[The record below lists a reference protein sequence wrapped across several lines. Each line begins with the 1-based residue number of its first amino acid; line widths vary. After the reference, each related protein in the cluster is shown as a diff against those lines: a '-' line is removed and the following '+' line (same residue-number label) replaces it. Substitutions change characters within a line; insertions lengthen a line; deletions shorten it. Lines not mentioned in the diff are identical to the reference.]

1 MRPPRKPT
9 DGKRPASPT
18 GPKTGQRAPARSGTR
33 SGPRTDQRP
42 PGAPPLS
49 RRDQR
54 AAGWSDRR
62 ERAETDE
69 RPPRGDRPQRDD
81 RSPRPARSERPAR
94 AERSE
99 RPQRSGRPDRT
110 ERPQR
115 GERPDRAEGP
125 QRSEGPPRGARPDL
139 RDRPARTEHPQ
150 RGERPDR
157 AEGSQRSQGPP
168 IGARPNLRDRP
179 ARTERPQRGE
189 RPARSASG
197 PGKPAPRAE
206 QPRVKRAPAPVRQT
220 EVAAQRI
227 AKALAR
233 AGVGSRRDIERM
245 IAEGRIAIDGEVL
258 TSPALNITNL
268 ANVTVDG
275 EPVAGIAP
283 AKLYRFHKPAGFL
296 TAARDPAGRPTI
308 MDILPPGLP
317 RVFPVGRLDMNTE
330 GLLLLTTDGELKRAL
345 ELPSSGVPRVYRVRA
360 FGEVTQAALESLADG
375 VTIDGVHYGSIL
387 ADIERKTGH
396 NLWLIVTIREGKN
409 REVRRVLENV
419 GLQVNRLIRVAYG
432 PIGLDDLPPRMADEI
447 PDSDVALLK
456 AMLKATKTEPR

>member
-1 MRPPRKPT
+1 MRQPRKPT
-9 DGKRPASPT
+9 GGKRPASPSD
-18 GPKTGQRAPARSGTR
+18 PKTGQRSPVRSGSH
-33 SGPRTDQRP
+33 SGQRP
-42 PGAPPLS
+42 PGAPPPS

-81 RSPRPARSERPAR
+81 RSPRPARSERPQR
-94 AERSE
+94 A
-99 RPQRSGRPDRT
+99 
-110 ERPQR
+110 
-115 GERPDRAEGP
+115 ERPDRA
-125 QRSEGPPRGARPDL
+125 EGPPRGARPDL
-139 RDRPARTEHPQ
+139 RDRPARTE
-150 RGERPDR
+150 R
-157 AEGSQRSQGPP
+157 A
-168 IGARPNLRDRP
+168 
-179 ARTERPQRGE
+179 QRGE
-189 RPARSASG
+189 RPARPAAG

-206 QPRVKRAPAPVRQT
+206 QPRIRRGPAPVRPT

-308 MDILPPGLP
+308 MDILPPSLP
-317 RVFPVGRLDMNTE
+317 RVVPVGRLDMNTE

-360 FGEVTQAALESLADG
+360 FGEVTQKALEALANG
-375 VTIDGVHYGSIL
+375 ISIEGVHYGPIL

-409 REVRRVLENV
+409 REVRRVLEHV

-456 AMLKATKTEPR
+456 AMLKATKPEQR

>member
-9 DGKRPASPT
+9 GGKRPASPS
-18 GPKTGQRAPARSGTR
+18 GPSTGQRAPARSGTR

-115 GERPDRAEGP
+115 AERPDRADGP
-125 QRSEGPPRGARPDL
+125 QRSEGPPRD
-139 RDRPARTEHPQ
+139 
-150 RGERPDR
+150 
-157 AEGSQRSQGPP
+157 
-168 IGARPNLRDRP
+168 LRDRP

-189 RPARSASG
+189 RPARAASG

-206 QPRVKRAPAPVRQT
+206 QPRVKRGPAPVRQT

-258 TSPALNITNL
+258 TSPALNITSL

-409 REVRRVLENV
+409 REVRRVLEHV

>member
-18 GPKTGQRAPARSGTR
+18 GPKTGQRAPARSGT
-33 SGPRTDQRP
+33 RTDQRP

-99 RPQRSGRPDRT
+99 RPQRSGRPART

-115 GERPDRAEGP
+115 GERPDRA
-125 QRSEGPPRGARPDL
+125 
-139 RDRPARTEHPQ
+139 
-150 RGERPDR
+150 
-157 AEGSQRSQGPP
+157 
-168 IGARPNLRDRP
+168 
-179 ARTERPQRGE
+179 
-189 RPARSASG
+189 ASG

-206 QPRVKRAPAPVRQT
+206 QPRVKRGPAPVRQT

-409 REVRRVLENV
+409 REVRRVLEHV

>member
-1 MRPPRKPT
+1 
-9 DGKRPASPT
+9 
-18 GPKTGQRAPARSGTR
+18 
-33 SGPRTDQRP
+33 
-42 PGAPPLS
+42 
-49 RRDQR
+49 
-54 AAGWSDRR
+54 
-62 ERAETDE
+62 
-69 RPPRGDRPQRDD
+69 
-81 RSPRPARSERPAR
+81 
-94 AERSE
+94 
-99 RPQRSGRPDRT
+99 
-110 ERPQR
+110 
-115 GERPDRAEGP
+115 
-125 QRSEGPPRGARPDL
+125 
-139 RDRPARTEHPQ
+139 
-150 RGERPDR
+150 
-157 AEGSQRSQGPP
+157 
-168 IGARPNLRDRP
+168 
-179 ARTERPQRGE
+179 
-189 RPARSASG
+189 
-197 PGKPAPRAE
+197 
-206 QPRVKRAPAPVRQT
+206 
-220 EVAAQRI
+220 VAAQRI

-308 MDILPPGLP
+308 MDILPPSLP
-317 RVFPVGRLDMNTE
+317 RVVPVGRLDMNTE

-360 FGEVTQAALESLADG
+360 FGEVTQKALEALADG
-375 VTIDGVHYGSIL
+375 ISIEGVHYGPIL

-396 NLWLIVTIREGKN
+396 TLWLIVTIREGKN
-409 REVRRVLENV
+409 REVRRVLEHV

-447 PDSDVALLK
+447 PDPDAALLK

>member
-9 DGKRPASPT
+9 GGKRLASPT

-99 RPQRSGRPDRT
+99 RP
-110 ERPQR
+110 
-115 GERPDRAEGP
+115 DRAEGP
-125 QRSEGPPRGARPDL
+125 QRSEGPPR
-139 RDRPARTEHPQ
+139 
-150 RGERPDR
+150 
-157 AEGSQRSQGPP
+157 
-168 IGARPNLRDRP
+168 GARPNLRDRP

-409 REVRRVLENV
+409 REVRRVLEHV

>member
-9 DGKRPASPT
+9 GSKRPASPT
-18 GPKTGQRAPARSGTR
+18 GPKAGQRAPAR

-81 RSPRPARSERPAR
+81 RSPRPARSERQAR
-94 AERSE
+94 AERS
-99 RPQRSGRPDRT
+99 GRPDRTEGPQRGEGPPRGARPDLRDRPART

-139 RDRPARTEHPQ
+139 RDRPARTE
-150 RGERPDR
+150 
-157 AEGSQRSQGPP
+157 
-168 IGARPNLRDRP
+168 
-179 ARTERPQRGE
+179 RPQRGE

-206 QPRVKRAPAPVRQT
+206 QPRIKRGPAPVRQT

-227 AKALAR
+227 AKVLAR

-308 MDILPPGLP
+308 MDILPSGLP

-330 GLLLLTTDGELKRAL
+330 GLLLLTTDGELKRTL

-409 REVRRVLENV
+409 REVRRVLEHV

>member
-9 DGKRPASPT
+9 GGKRPASPSD
-18 GPKTGQRAPARSGTR
+18 PKTGQRSPVRSGSH
-33 SGPRTDQRP
+33 SGQRP

-62 ERAETDE
+62 ERAETNE

-81 RSPRPARSERPAR
+81 RSPRPARSERPQR
-94 AERSE
+94 A
-99 RPQRSGRPDRT
+99 
-110 ERPQR
+110 
-115 GERPDRAEGP
+115 ERPDRA
-125 QRSEGPPRGARPDL
+125 EGPPRGARPDL
-139 RDRPARTEHPQ
+139 RDRPARTE
-150 RGERPDR
+150 R
-157 AEGSQRSQGPP
+157 A
-168 IGARPNLRDRP
+168 
-179 ARTERPQRGE
+179 QRGE
-189 RPARSASG
+189 RPARPAAG

-206 QPRVKRAPAPVRQT
+206 QPRIRRGPAPVRQT

-308 MDILPPGLP
+308 MDILPPSLP
-317 RVFPVGRLDMNTE
+317 RVVPVGRLDMNTE

-345 ELPSSGVPRVYRVRA
+345 ELPSSGMPRVYRVRA
-360 FGEVTQAALESLADG
+360 FGEVTQKVLEALADG
-375 VTIDGVHYGSIL
+375 ISIEGVHYGPIL

-409 REVRRVLENV
+409 REVRRVLEHV

>member
-9 DGKRPASPT
+9 GGKRPASPS
-18 GPKTGQRAPARSGTR
+18 GPSRGQRAPARSGTR
-33 SGPRTDQRP
+33 SGTRSDQRP

-54 AAGWSDRR
+54 AAGWGDRR

-99 RPQRSGRPDRT
+99 RPQRSGRPDRADGT
-110 ERPQR
+110 
-115 GERPDRAEGP
+115 
-125 QRSEGPPRGARPDL
+125 QRSEGPPRGARPD
-139 RDRPARTEHPQ
+139 P
-150 RGERPDR
+150 
-157 AEGSQRSQGPP
+157 
-168 IGARPNLRDRP
+168 RDRP

-206 QPRVKRAPAPVRQT
+206 QPRVKRGPAPVRQT

-258 TSPALNITNL
+258 TSPALNITSL

-409 REVRRVLENV
+409 REVRRVLEHV

>member
-9 DGKRPASPT
+9 GGKRPASPS
-18 GPKTGQRAPARSGTR
+18 GPNTGQRAPARSGTR

-94 AERSE
+94 TERSE

-115 GERPDRAEGP
+115 AERPDRAEGP
-125 QRSEGPPRGARPDL
+125 QRSEGPPRGARPD
-139 RDRPARTEHPQ
+139 P
-150 RGERPDR
+150 
-157 AEGSQRSQGPP
+157 
-168 IGARPNLRDRP
+168 RDRP
-179 ARTERPQRGE
+179 ARTERPQRAE
-189 RPARSASG
+189 RPVRSASG

-206 QPRVKRAPAPVRQT
+206 QPRVKRGPAPVRQT

-409 REVRRVLENV
+409 REVRRVLEHV

-456 AMLKATKTEPR
+456 AMLKATKPEPR

>member
-9 DGKRPASPT
+9 GGKRPASHS
-18 GPKTGQRAPARSGTR
+18 GPKVGQRAPARSGPR

-69 RPPRGDRPQRDD
+69 RPPRGDRPQRDE
-81 RSPRPARSERPAR
+81 RSPRPSRSERPSR

-110 ERPQR
+110 EGPKRAEGTPRGAWPDLRDRPARTERPQR
-115 GERPDRAEGP
+115 AERPDRAEGP

-139 RDRPARTEHPQ
+139 RDRPV
-150 RGERPDR
+150 
-157 AEGSQRSQGPP
+157 
-168 IGARPNLRDRP
+168 
-179 ARTERPQRGE
+179 RTERPQRGE
-189 RPARSASG
+189 RLARSASG

-206 QPRVKRAPAPVRQT
+206 QPRVKRGPAPVRQT

-275 EPVAGIAP
+275 EPVVGIAP

-409 REVRRVLENV
+409 REVRRVLEHV

>member
-1 MRPPRKPT
+1 MGCAMRPPRKPT
-9 DGKRPASPT
+9 GGKRPASPS
-18 GPKTGQRAPARSGTR
+18 GPNTGQRAPARSGTR

-99 RPQRSGRPDRT
+99 RPQRSGRPDRA

-139 RDRPARTEHPQ
+139 RDRPT
-150 RGERPDR
+150 
-157 AEGSQRSQGPP
+157 
-168 IGARPNLRDRP
+168 
-179 ARTERPQRGE
+179 RTERPQRGE
-189 RPARSASG
+189 RPARAASG

-206 QPRVKRAPAPVRQT
+206 QPRVKRGPAPVRQT

-409 REVRRVLENV
+409 REVRRVLEHV

-456 AMLKATKTEPR
+456 AMLKSTKTEPR

>member
-1 MRPPRKPT
+1 MRPPRKPN
-9 DGKRPASPT
+9 GSKRPASPS
-18 GPKTGQRAPARSGTR
+18 GPKTGQRTPARSGPH
-33 SGPRTDQRP
+33 SGPNPSQRP
-42 PGAPPLS
+42 LGAPPLS

-54 AAGWSDRR
+54 TTGWSDRR

-69 RPPRGDRPQRDD
+69 RPPRGDHPQRDE
-81 RSPRPARSERPAR
+81 RSPRPTRSERPDRAERPIRGDRPAR
-94 AERSE
+94 ADRSDRSE
-99 RPQRSGRPDRT
+99 RPQRSVRPD
-110 ERPQR
+110 Q
-115 GERPDRAEGP
+115 AEGP
-125 QRSEGPPRGARPDL
+125 KRSEGPPRGARPVL
-139 RDRPARTEHPQ
+139 RDRPT
-150 RGERPDR
+150 
-157 AEGSQRSQGPP
+157 
-168 IGARPNLRDRP
+168 
-179 ARTERPQRGE
+179 RTERPQRGE
-189 RPARSASG
+189 RPARPASG

-206 QPRVKRAPAPVRQT
+206 QPRIKRGPAPVRQT

-283 AKLYRFHKPAGFL
+283 SKLYRFHKPAGFL

-409 REVRRVLENV
+409 REVRRVLEHV

>member
-9 DGKRPASPT
+9 GGKRPASPSD
-18 GPKTGQRAPARSGTR
+18 PKTGQRSPVRSGSH
-33 SGPRTDQRP
+33 SGQRP

-62 ERAETDE
+62 ERAETNE

-81 RSPRPARSERPAR
+81 RSPRPARSERPQR
-94 AERSE
+94 A
-99 RPQRSGRPDRT
+99 
-110 ERPQR
+110 
-115 GERPDRAEGP
+115 ERPDRA
-125 QRSEGPPRGARPDL
+125 EGPPRGARPDL
-139 RDRPARTEHPQ
+139 RDRPARTE
-150 RGERPDR
+150 R
-157 AEGSQRSQGPP
+157 A
-168 IGARPNLRDRP
+168 
-179 ARTERPQRGE
+179 QRGE
-189 RPARSASG
+189 RPARPAAG

-206 QPRVKRAPAPVRQT
+206 QPRIRRGPAPVRQT

-308 MDILPPGLP
+308 MDILPPSLP
-317 RVFPVGRLDMNTE
+317 RVVPVGRLDMNTE

-360 FGEVTQAALESLADG
+360 FGEVTQKVLEALADG
-375 VTIDGVHYGSIL
+375 ISIEGVHYGPIL

-409 REVRRVLENV
+409 REVRRVLEHV

-456 AMLKATKTEPR
+456 AMLKATKTESR

>member
-1 MRPPRKPT
+1 
-9 DGKRPASPT
+9 
-18 GPKTGQRAPARSGTR
+18 
-33 SGPRTDQRP
+33 
-42 PGAPPLS
+42 
-49 RRDQR
+49 
-54 AAGWSDRR
+54 
-62 ERAETDE
+62 
-69 RPPRGDRPQRDD
+69 
-81 RSPRPARSERPAR
+81 
-94 AERSE
+94 
-99 RPQRSGRPDRT
+99 
-110 ERPQR
+110 
-115 GERPDRAEGP
+115 
-125 QRSEGPPRGARPDL
+125 
-139 RDRPARTEHPQ
+139 
-150 RGERPDR
+150 
-157 AEGSQRSQGPP
+157 
-168 IGARPNLRDRP
+168 
-179 ARTERPQRGE
+179 
-189 RPARSASG
+189 
-197 PGKPAPRAE
+197 
-206 QPRVKRAPAPVRQT
+206 VRQT

-258 TSPALNITNL
+258 TSPALNITSL

-409 REVRRVLENV
+409 REVRRVLEHV

>member
-1 MRPPRKPT
+1 MGCAMRPPRKPT
-9 DGKRPASPT
+9 GGKRPASPSD
-18 GPKTGQRAPARSGTR
+18 PKTGQRSPVRSGSH
-33 SGPRTDQRP
+33 SGQRP

-62 ERAETDE
+62 ERAETNE

-81 RSPRPARSERPAR
+81 RSPRPARSERPQR
-94 AERSE
+94 A
-99 RPQRSGRPDRT
+99 
-110 ERPQR
+110 
-115 GERPDRAEGP
+115 ERPDRA
-125 QRSEGPPRGARPDL
+125 EGPPRGARPDL
-139 RDRPARTEHPQ
+139 RDRPARTE
-150 RGERPDR
+150 R
-157 AEGSQRSQGPP
+157 A
-168 IGARPNLRDRP
+168 
-179 ARTERPQRGE
+179 QRGE
-189 RPARSASG
+189 RPARPAAG

-206 QPRVKRAPAPVRQT
+206 QPRIRRGPAPVRQT

-308 MDILPPGLP
+308 MDILPPSLP
-317 RVFPVGRLDMNTE
+317 RVVPVGRLDMNTE

-360 FGEVTQAALESLADG
+360 FGEVTQKVLEALADG
-375 VTIDGVHYGSIL
+375 ISIEGVHYGPIL

-409 REVRRVLENV
+409 REVRRVLEHV

>member
-1 MRPPRKPT
+1 MRPPRKPPSSKPPA
-9 DGKRPASPT
+9 GKRPAGPSS
-18 GPKTGQRAPARSGTR
+18 PKTGQRAPARSGPR
-33 SGPRTDQRP
+33 PAGPRP

-54 AAGWSDRR
+54 TAGWSDRR

-81 RSPRPARSERPAR
+81 RSPRPSRSERPAR
-94 AERSE
+94 AE
-99 RPQRSGRPDRT
+99 RSGRPDRT

-115 GERPDRAEGP
+115 AERPDRAEGP
-125 QRSEGPPRGARPDL
+125 QRGDGPPRGARPDL

-150 RGERPDR
+150 R
-157 AEGSQRSQGPP
+157 S
-168 IGARPNLRDRP
+168 
-179 ARTERPQRGE
+179 E
-189 RPARSASG
+189 RPARPAAG

-206 QPRVKRAPAPVRQT
+206 QPRIKRAPAPVRQT

-317 RVFPVGRLDMNTE
+317 RVVPVGRLDMNTE

-360 FGEVTQAALESLADG
+360 FGEVTQKALEALADG
-375 VTIDGVHYGSIL
+375 ISIEGVHYGPIL

-409 REVRRVLENV
+409 REVRRVLEHV

-456 AMLKATKTEPR
+456 AMLKATKPEPR

>member
-1 MRPPRKPT
+1 MRPPRKPPGSKPPA
-9 DGKRPASPT
+9 GKRPAGPS

-33 SGPRTDQRP
+33 SGPHSGQRP

-115 GERPDRAEGP
+115 AERPDRAEGP
-125 QRSEGPPRGARPDL
+125 QRGEGPPRGARSD
-139 RDRPARTEHPQ
+139 
-150 RGERPDR
+150 
-157 AEGSQRSQGPP
+157 
-168 IGARPNLRDRP
+168 LRDRP

-189 RPARSASG
+189 RPDRAASG

-409 REVRRVLENV
+409 REVRRVLEHV

>member
-1 MRPPRKPT
+1 MRPPRKPN
-9 DGKRPASPT
+9 GSKRPASPS
-18 GPKTGQRAPARSGTR
+18 GPKTGQRTPARSGPH
-33 SGPRTDQRP
+33 SGPNPSQRP
-42 PGAPPLS
+42 LGAPPLS

-54 AAGWSDRR
+54 TTGWSDRR

-69 RPPRGDRPQRDD
+69 RPPRGDHPQRDE
-81 RSPRPARSERPAR
+81 RSPRPTRSERPDRAERPIRGDRPAR
-94 AERSE
+94 ADRSDRSE
-99 RPQRSGRPDRT
+99 RPQRSVRPD
-110 ERPQR
+110 Q
-115 GERPDRAEGP
+115 AEGP
-125 QRSEGPPRGARPDL
+125 KRSEGPPRGARPVL
-139 RDRPARTEHPQ
+139 RDRPT
-150 RGERPDR
+150 
-157 AEGSQRSQGPP
+157 
-168 IGARPNLRDRP
+168 
-179 ARTERPQRGE
+179 RTERPQRGE
-189 RPARSASG
+189 RPARPASG
-197 PGKPAPRAE
+197 PGKQAPRAE
-206 QPRVKRAPAPVRQT
+206 QPRITRGPAPVRQT

-308 MDILPPGLP
+308 MDILPSGLP

-409 REVRRVLENV
+409 REVRRVLEHV

>member
-9 DGKRPASPT
+9 GGKRPASPSD
-18 GPKTGQRAPARSGTR
+18 PKTGQRSPVRSGSH
-33 SGPRTDQRP
+33 SGQRP

-62 ERAETDE
+62 ERAETNE

-81 RSPRPARSERPAR
+81 RSPRPARSERPQR
-94 AERSE
+94 A
-99 RPQRSGRPDRT
+99 
-110 ERPQR
+110 
-115 GERPDRAEGP
+115 ERPDRA
-125 QRSEGPPRGARPDL
+125 EGPPRGARPDL
-139 RDRPARTEHPQ
+139 RDRPARTE
-150 RGERPDR
+150 R
-157 AEGSQRSQGPP
+157 A
-168 IGARPNLRDRP
+168 
-179 ARTERPQRGE
+179 QRGE
-189 RPARSASG
+189 RPARPAAG

-206 QPRVKRAPAPVRQT
+206 QPRIRRGPAPVRQT

-308 MDILPPGLP
+308 MDILPPSLP
-317 RVFPVGRLDMNTE
+317 RVVPVGRLDMNTE
-330 GLLLLTTDGELKRAL
+330 GLLLLTTDGELKRVL

-360 FGEVTQAALESLADG
+360 FGEVTQKVLEALADG
-375 VTIDGVHYGSIL
+375 ISIEGVHYGPIL

-409 REVRRVLENV
+409 REVRRVLEHV

>member
-1 MRPPRKPT
+1 MRPPRKPN
-9 DGKRPASPT
+9 GSKRPASPS
-18 GPKTGQRAPARSGTR
+18 GPKTGQRTPARSGPH
-33 SGPRTDQRP
+33 SGPNPSQRP
-42 PGAPPLS
+42 LGAPPLS

-54 AAGWSDRR
+54 TTGWSDRR

-69 RPPRGDRPQRDD
+69 RPPRGDHPQRDE
-81 RSPRPARSERPAR
+81 RSPRPTRSERPDRAERPIRGDRPAR
-94 AERSE
+94 ADRSDRSE
-99 RPQRSGRPDRT
+99 RPQRSVRPD
-110 ERPQR
+110 Q
-115 GERPDRAEGP
+115 AEGP
-125 QRSEGPPRGARPDL
+125 KRSEGPPRGARPVL
-139 RDRPARTEHPQ
+139 RDRPT
-150 RGERPDR
+150 
-157 AEGSQRSQGPP
+157 
-168 IGARPNLRDRP
+168 
-179 ARTERPQRGE
+179 RTERPQRGE
-189 RPARSASG
+189 RPARPASG
-197 PGKPAPRAE
+197 PGKQAPRAE
-206 QPRVKRAPAPVRQT
+206 QPRIKRGPAPVRQT

-283 AKLYRFHKPAGFL
+283 GKLYRFHKPAGFL

-308 MDILPPGLP
+308 MDILPSGLP

-409 REVRRVLENV
+409 REVRRVLEHV

>member
-1 MRPPRKPT
+1 MGFAMRPPRKPT
-9 DGKRPASPT
+9 GGKRPAGPT
-18 GPKTGQRAPARSGTR
+18 GPKTGQRAPGR
-33 SGPRTDQRP
+33 SGPSAGKRP

-54 AAGWSDRR
+54 AAVWGDRR
-62 ERAETDE
+62 ERTETDE

-81 RSPRPARSERPAR
+81 RAPRPARSERPAR
-94 AERSE
+94 AER
-99 RPQRSGRPDRT
+99 PL
-110 ERPQR
+110 R
-115 GERPDRAEGP
+115 G
-125 QRSEGPPRGARPDL
+125 
-139 RDRPARTEHPQ
+139 DRPARA
-150 RGERPDR
+150 DR
-157 AEGSQRSQGPP
+157 AESFGRTEG
-168 IGARPNLRDRP
+168 P
-179 ARTERPQRGE
+179 ARAAG
-189 RPARSASG
+189 G
-197 PGKPAPRAE
+197 PGKPARGPTRTPARTEEPRI
-206 QPRVKRAPAPVRQT
+206 KRAPPPVRQT
-220 EVAAQRI
+220 EVAPQRI

-245 IAEGRIAIDGEVL
+245 IAEGRIAINGDVL
-258 TSPALNITNL
+258 TSPALNITTL

-317 RVFPVGRLDMNTE
+317 RVVPVGRLDMNTE

-345 ELPSSGVPRVYRVRA
+345 ELPSSQVPRVYRVRA
-360 FGEVTQAALESLADG
+360 FGEVTQKALEALADG
-375 VTIDGVHYGSIL
+375 ISIEGIHYGPIL

-409 REVRRVLENV
+409 REVRRVLEHV

-456 AMLKATKTEPR
+456 QMLKAAKTEPR

>member
-9 DGKRPASPT
+9 GGKRPASPSD
-18 GPKTGQRAPARSGTR
+18 PKTGQRSPVRSGSH
-33 SGPRTDQRP
+33 SGQRP

-62 ERAETDE
+62 ERAETNE

-81 RSPRPARSERPAR
+81 RSPRPARY
-94 AERSE
+94 E
-99 RPQRSGRPDRT
+99 RPQRA
-110 ERPQR
+110 
-115 GERPDRAEGP
+115 ERPDRA
-125 QRSEGPPRGARPDL
+125 EGPPRGARPDL
-139 RDRPARTEHPQ
+139 RDRPARTE
-150 RGERPDR
+150 R
-157 AEGSQRSQGPP
+157 A
-168 IGARPNLRDRP
+168 
-179 ARTERPQRGE
+179 QRGE
-189 RPARSASG
+189 RPARPAAG

-206 QPRVKRAPAPVRQT
+206 QPRIRRGPAPVRQT

-308 MDILPPGLP
+308 MDILPPSLP
-317 RVFPVGRLDMNTE
+317 RVVPVGRLDMNTE

-360 FGEVTQAALESLADG
+360 FGEVTQKVLEALADG
-375 VTIDGVHYGSIL
+375 ISIEGVHYGPIL

-409 REVRRVLENV
+409 REVRRVLEHV

>member
-1 MRPPRKPT
+1 MRQPRKPT
-9 DGKRPASPT
+9 GGKRPASPSD
-18 GPKTGQRAPARSGTR
+18 PKTGQRSPVRSGSH
-33 SGPRTDQRP
+33 SGQRP
-42 PGAPPLS
+42 PGAPPPS

-81 RSPRPARSERPAR
+81 RSPRPARSERPQR
-94 AERSE
+94 A
-99 RPQRSGRPDRT
+99 
-110 ERPQR
+110 
-115 GERPDRAEGP
+115 ERPDRA
-125 QRSEGPPRGARPDL
+125 EGPPRGARPDL
-139 RDRPARTEHPQ
+139 RDRPARTE
-150 RGERPDR
+150 R
-157 AEGSQRSQGPP
+157 A
-168 IGARPNLRDRP
+168 
-179 ARTERPQRGE
+179 QRGE
-189 RPARSASG
+189 RPARPAAG

-206 QPRVKRAPAPVRQT
+206 QPRIRRGPAPVRQT

-308 MDILPPGLP
+308 MDILPPSLP
-317 RVFPVGRLDMNTE
+317 RVVPVGRLDMNTE

-360 FGEVTQAALESLADG
+360 FGEVTQKALEALADG
-375 VTIDGVHYGSIL
+375 ISIEGVHYGPIL

-409 REVRRVLENV
+409 REVRRVLEHV

-456 AMLKATKTEPR
+456 AMLKATKPEQR